1 MKTLTKFKSKWKF
14 MVAIIFLL
22 PLMGGCQEEGLPDEE
37 GAEVSLKRVPTN
49 PNFASLPL
57 IGTEWKLIGFVDGKK
72 NRIRLAK
79 PGGGDSYTLIFEE
92 TGEVRG
98 QTSTNAAY
106 GEYSMHK
113 NQQLLI
119 SDFHNITEKSE
130 LFDGKHYIESMNK
143 VSSFDISNK
152 GLGLYYDS
160 QKYLLFKPVE

>member
-119 SDFHNITEKSE
+119 SGFHNITEKSE